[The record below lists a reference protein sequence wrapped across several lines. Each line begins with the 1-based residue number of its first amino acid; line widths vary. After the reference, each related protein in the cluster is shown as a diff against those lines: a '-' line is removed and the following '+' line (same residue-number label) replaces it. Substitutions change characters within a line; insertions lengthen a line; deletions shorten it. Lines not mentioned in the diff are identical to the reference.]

1 MLNELNQKSM
11 KNIKSMYTQQLKKS
25 IKRDIKTQLK
35 DKNYLLDIYQS

>member
-11 KNIKSMYTQQLKKS
+11 KNTQQLKKS